1 MGNDRTTPVPTDL
14 QSVGAFWWICNPH
27 YYYILTGLQI
37 PILMIHRITNPM
49 EQGGTEEQGL
59 QIPYHVPTDLQSVGV
74 IWWICNPHYYCI
86 LTGLQIPILIIH
98 RITNPMEQGEESGLQ
113 IRWNRVERRN
123 KDYNPMERK

>member
-59 QIPYHVPTDLQSVGV
+59 QIPYPVPTDLQSVGAF
-74 IWWICNPHYYCI
+74 WWICNPHYYCI
-86 LTGLQIPILIIH
+86 FNGITNPDFNNSSNCKSDGTGGGIG
-98 RITNPMEQGEESGLQ
+98 ITNPMEQKQ
-113 IRWNRVERRN
+113 Q
-123 KDYNPMERK
+123 K